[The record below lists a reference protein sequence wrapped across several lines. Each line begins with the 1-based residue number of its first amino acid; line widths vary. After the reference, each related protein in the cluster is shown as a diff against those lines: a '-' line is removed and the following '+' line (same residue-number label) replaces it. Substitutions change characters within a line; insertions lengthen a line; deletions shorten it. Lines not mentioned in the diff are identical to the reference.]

1 MMLKRKVQFT
11 KRYSIDSISQ
21 RQHAEY
27 NIGNLICQQPVPE
40 TANFNRCLTFET
52 KYSIVRT

>member
-21 RQHAEY
+21 RQHADN
-27 NIGNLICQQPVPE
+27 NIGNLICQAPMPE
-40 TANFNRCLTFET
+40 TGNFHRCLTFET